1 MQASGKGDENKVR
14 ELLQEGIHHNEKFK
28 PTLHLALQKVA
39 GRGHEALTRLL
50 LAEGADVNATPSG
63 ETSPLYRAADSGKA
77 HIVAAL
83 LEYGADTEAR
93 DRNKRTAIF
102 VAANKNHCPCLKILL
117 DAGAHVNVRDI
128 NEQTVLLYLA
138 ADKSEKSVRWGDEVI
153 RLLLAT
159 RIDLEVKDREGRTAL
174 LWAATTGRLSLARL
188 LLSERKDDWP
198 CADIR
203 AKNHRDKNA
212 LHLAAENNRIG
223 MVELLLQNRADPNI
237 KSDGGWTALHNAA
250 TKGHAEIASLLL
262 EHKADVNMAT
272 SSGMTALHWCSRNG
286 YMNVVEV
293 LLQQPKLKR
302 NVRDSFDTTPMLGAA
317 ENGHLDIVERLSP
330 ADDGDLLSE
339 TARGAC
345 KGFKA
350 TIVDFGMETRP
361 MNHITPSPSVYDV
374 LYGWDDAKEKPLFT
388 TLTRKVAAKP
398 KFRWIHLPTNNMS
411 WVETLVTKHFVE
423 NQAKDVEAFKLLEKS
438 FVQLHRGPTLHSH
451 FMRPHCSRMPPTVV
465 NKPPEMTT
473 DESQK
478 EMSDHPT
485 PSTPLLEVTP
495 PQDFPTPPRPA
506 TEKKKGDRKGEKKN
520 DRGEKKPDKSEKNPP
535 EKPRDGPQ
543 TPSSKKAGKQQRP
556 DASPGRKDGKRPSPR
571 GRSST
576 GKPMRKVDPSGN
588 IVLYMPYLHY
598 EFHEQRQE
606 MSNVIKKTLAKPDE
620 ACDGRTS
627 DELLIQAYLQ
637 STHNLQIRRTL
648 DQFYYHAIS
657 TDHRDVDQVV
667 YRYTKK
673 KNKDV
678 KVFMVDQL
686 WMWILSDD
694 LIVTS
699 FPQRWKQPKND
710 PLNVL
715 DGIIEDMSSKTRP
728 PVKSVHDLAVLITA
742 RCSGVFDRHRVG
754 DEDYQFLDMF
764 ESSIGEVT
772 NQETEL
778 FKKFNTASSHAA
790 QWLKSHRQ
798 GGSRS
803 KSLADVST
811 TATSDEDEQTA
822 SNADPSFVDTLLDI
836 GAETALLAET
846 KDIRDELNMIS
857 LVLKHQLTIL
867 EDLTHALLSEL
878 KSRQDRQQEV
888 KKRFREL
895 SKVVEVHLK
904 DVERMDKQAEGI
916 YGSLAHLLDLKQK
929 HANAFEARFARDQ
942 AAFTGRQG
950 QTIMVFTIVTV
961 IFLPMS
967 FIAAVFAIPVAEFPR
982 KAADGSLSLPLS
994 YVSKF
999 VFGVG
1004 LAISIPLIAVAFTV
1018 DNLSLLVRRTL
1029 HRLGGHGRLQS
1040 SQSKSPYRITRVV
1053 DEELDITFRPTAGAG
1068 PGGGPTGPQ
1077 VSRRSA
1083 ESLKRPMITTMTTR
1097 SYTSASDEK
1106 NVDESRLSA
1115 SPVRTGAAGGR
1126 RRSLMGNT
1134 PPEIEELRRWKDDTG
1149 WEDRANARQQRSKG
1163 SKKDL
1168 ESGNGGLG

>member
-1 MQASGKGDENKVR
+1 MSSIGSAGSTLWQTSLLQAAGRGDESKIR
-14 ELLQEGIHHNEKFK
+14 ELLQEGIYHADKYK
-28 PTLHLALQKVA
+28 PALQLALQKVA
-39 GRGHEALTRLL
+39 GRGHESLTRLL
-50 LAEGADVNATPSG
+50 LAEGAEVNATAG
-63 ETSPLYRAADSGKA
+63 EVSPLYRAAESGKD

-93 DRNKRTAIF
+93 DKNRRTAIF
-102 VAANKNHCPCLKILL
+102 LAAQKNHCGALRILL
-117 DAGAHVNVRDI
+117 AAGANVNVRDV
-128 NEQTVLLYLA
+128 NSQNVLLFLA
-138 ADKSEKSVRWGDEVI
+138 AEKTDKPVRWGEEIVRMI
-153 RLLLAT
+153 LET
-159 RIDLEVKDREGRTAL
+159 NIDLEAKDREGRTAL
-174 LWAATTGRLSLARL
+174 LWAATSGRVSLARL
-188 LLSERKDDWP
+188 LLSERKGKLP
-198 CADIR
+198 CANIQ
-203 AKNHRDKNA
+203 AKNHRDKTA
-212 LHLAAENNRIG
+212 LHLAAENNRIDLVG
-223 MVELLLQNRADPNI
+223 FLLKEGADPNA

-250 TKGHAEIASLLL
+250 TKGHANIASLLL
-262 EHKADVNMAT
+262 EHKADVNIAT

-286 YMNVVEV
+286 HLNVVEV
-293 LLQQPKLKR
+293 LLRQPKTKR
-302 NVRDSFDTTPMLGAA
+302 NIRDSFDTTAMLGAA

-339 TARGAC
+339 SAEGAC
-345 KGFKA
+345 RGFKA

-374 LYGWDDAKEKPLFT
+374 LYGWDDMRQKPLFT
-388 TLTRKVAAKP
+388 TLTRNVASRP

-423 NQAKDVEAFKLLEKS
+423 NRARDVEGFRLLEKS

-451 FMRPHCSRMPPTVV
+451 FMRPLCQRMPPTGSHSSLS
-465 NKPPEMTT
+465 EAT
-473 DESQK
+473 DDSQK
-478 EMSDHPT
+478 EISDHPA
-485 PSTPLLEVTP
+485 PSTPLLEITP
-495 PQDFPTPPRPA
+495 PQEVVTPTRAAEKRKTDKKIEKRGGKEVETPEKSKDSPQSSGAKRQGKNPRPEASPHGRRGGRRPPPR
-506 TEKKKGDRKGEKKN
+506 N
-520 DRGEKKPDKSEKNPP
+520 
-535 EKPRDGPQ
+535 
-543 TPSSKKAGKQQRP
+543 
-556 DASPGRKDGKRPSPR
+556 RPSTNRAPR
-571 GRSST
+571 KMEQS
-576 GKPMRKVDPSGN
+576 GK

-598 EFHEQRQE
+598 EFHEQRKE
-606 MSNVIKKTLAKPDE
+606 MSDVIKRTLSKPDQ
-620 ACDGRTS
+620 ACKGRTS

-637 STHNLQIRRTL
+637 SSHNLQIRRTL

-657 TDHRDVDQVV
+657 TEHRDVDQVV

-686 WMWILSDD
+686 WMWIISDD
-694 LIVTS
+694 LIITS

-742 RCSGVFDRHRVG
+742 RCSGVFDRHRIG

-778 FKKFNTASSHAA
+778 FKRFNTASSHAA
-790 QWLKSHRQ
+790 QWLKSHRR
-798 GGSRS
+798 GGRRS
-803 KSLADVST
+803 KSLADLSSADVN
-811 TATSDEDEQTA
+811 EDDDDSA
-822 SNADPSFVDTLLDI
+822 PNADPFFVDTLLDI

-867 EDLTHALLSEL
+867 DDLTNSLLAEL
-878 KSRQDRQQEV
+878 KGRQDRQQEI
-888 KKRFREL
+888 KRRFREL
-895 SKVVEVHLK
+895 SKVVEVHIK

-967 FIAAVFAIPVAEFPR
+967 FIAAVFAIPVTEFPHR
-982 KAADGSLSLPLS
+982 DSDGSLSIPLS

-1018 DNLSLLVRRTL
+1018 DDLGTMIRRSLQRAGNLGRR
-1029 HRLGGHGRLQS
+1029 RRA
-1040 SQSKSPYRITRVV
+1040 KASPYSVTRVV
-1053 DEELDITFRPTAGAG
+1053 DEQLSITLRPTAAAG
-1068 PGGGPTGPQ
+1068 PGGLGAFG
-1077 VSRRSA
+1077 RRSGD
-1083 ESLKRPMITTMTTR
+1083 SLKRPIISTR
-1097 SYTSASDEK
+1097 SYTSSDEK
-1106 NVDESRLSA
+1106 TVPA
-1115 SPVRTGAAGGR
+1115 SPIIPPSGVR
-1126 RRSLMGNT
+1126 RRSLMGDLPRPT
-1134 PPEIEELRRWKDDTG
+1134 SEELRRWKDEPEWNQGD
-1149 WEDRANARQQRSKG
+1149 AARRQRGRG
-1163 SKKDL
+1163 SRDL
-1168 ESGNGGLG
+1168 ETGNAGVG